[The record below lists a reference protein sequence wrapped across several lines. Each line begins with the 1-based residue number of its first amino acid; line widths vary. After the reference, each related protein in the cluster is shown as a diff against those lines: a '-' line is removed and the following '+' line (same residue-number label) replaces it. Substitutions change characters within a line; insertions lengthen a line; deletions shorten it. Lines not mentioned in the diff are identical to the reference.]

1 MIGVLPGVVAMLL
14 GTWLGWPTLTP
25 IVAGAAMGVLLS
37 VNAARQAALAGAL
50 AWGGVL
56 LVSMLQGNSVG
67 ALGKTLGGALGIP
80 SWLLVLVTLLYPAT
94 LAASAAWLAQ
104 LAARR
109 TRPSRHA
116 TLTPA
121 RSIPPT

>member
-56 LVSMLQGNSVG
+56 VVSMLQGNSVD
-67 ALGKTLGGALGIP
+67 ALGKTLGGAMGIP
-80 SWLLVLVTLLYPAT
+80 SWLLVLVTLLYPAI

-109 TRPSRHA
+109 AWPARHPM
-116 TLTPA
+116 LTPV
-121 RSIPPT
+121 RSTPPT

>member
-56 LVSMLQGNSVG
+56 VVSVLQGNSVG
-67 ALGKTLGGALGIP
+67 ALGKTLGGAIGIP
-80 SWLLVLVTLLYPAT
+80 SWLLVLVTLLYPAI

-109 TRPSRHA
+109 AWPSRRP

-121 RSIPPT
+121 RSTPPT